1 MIYSAKADKI
11 LKAYDAAKAVYRDL
25 GIDTD
30 AVLREYKK
38 IPISLQ
44 CWQGDDVQGFE
55 EERTTG
61 DMVVTGSYPCR
72 P

>member
-1 MIYSAKADKI
+1 MTYSAKADKI
-11 LKAYDAAKAVYRDL
+11 LKAYDAAKATYRDL

-44 CWQGDDVQGFE
+44 CWQGDDVRRYE
-55 EERTTG
+55 KE
-61 DMVVTGSYPCR
+61 VTSKR
-72 P
+72 V